1 MARYSDR
8 INDDRDLYARE
19 ERSERG
25 PGWEYDDSYRRRIS
39 RRKAGSITGSEIWRT
54 AAYEYDEPRYGER
67 RNSSRRRVT
76 ARSRLTENP
85 GDARPGSTMVSSL
98 ASVADIATETW
109 RWPLATLL
117 SEVAIM
123 MKQEDTGVVRWWT
136 MK

>member
-1 MARYSDR
+1 
-8 INDDRDLYARE
+8 
-19 ERSERG
+19 
-25 PGWEYDDSYRRRIS
+25 
-39 RRKAGSITGSEIWRT
+39 
-54 AAYEYDEPRYGER
+54 
-67 RNSSRRRVT
+67 
-76 ARSRLTENP
+76 
-85 GDARPGSTMVSSL
+85 MVSSL